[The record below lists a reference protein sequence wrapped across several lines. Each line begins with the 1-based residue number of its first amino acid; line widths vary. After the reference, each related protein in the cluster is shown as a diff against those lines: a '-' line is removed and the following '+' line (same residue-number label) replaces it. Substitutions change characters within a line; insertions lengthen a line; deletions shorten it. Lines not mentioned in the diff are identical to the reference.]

1 MFELPKF
8 IKIGRHLG
16 FAINTEIQLH
26 VFVDASTKVFTAT
39 VYARTLEMPETND
52 LDTSVDAR
60 GENQNHCIAV
70 TLIAVKARVTPTK
83 KNLLADLS

>member
-1 MFELPKF
+1 MF
-8 IKIGRHLG
+8 
-16 FAINTEIQLH
+16 A
-26 VFVDASTKVFTAT
+26 AT

-52 LDTSVDAR
+52 LDNSVTAR

-70 TLIAVKARVTPTK
+70 TLITVKARVTPNK